1 MFRQITYRLRRGK
14 TQAATTP
21 MVVAGKLSATTP
33 MVVAAGLGLY
43 TLRTCSKTL
52 KEISTIIS

>member
-14 TQAATTP
+14 TQA
-21 MVVAGKLSATTP
+21 ATTP

>member
-1 MFRQITYRLRRGK
+1 
-14 TQAATTP
+14 

-52 KEISTIIS
+52 KEISTIILSVPNREWKFPQISDLWLF